1 MKRIDPSLPLAL
13 FTDLDKGQVHAATEA
28 LAGRR
33 LFDLVL
39 ADGLADFRPRNDW
52 EARLLKGSGDAV
64 VARRR
69 RKLRS
74 RLGRLLNLGKKPF
87 DLTLYVDD
95 DTYFCPGPSPSP
107 LIKALRHLYA
117 TRKVYDVRAQLF
129 ARDAEEGDASN
140 EAKRCVW
147 TEALSR
153 PFSAGLEAECSERTA
168 TRRSACGGAQG
179 GALAVAAGERSAA
192 FVADWVDAYP
202 PPRRNPFSPVT
213 DYPRRRRGVAATRL
227 YGSTVLADPRH
238 PHVLHQVPEALDEAV
253 HSTWCGP
260 ALGIDRRVL
269 PDGVFCI

>member
-153 PFSAGLEAECSERTA
+153 PFSAGLEAECSERTGQALSHNLNTTGCNLGGKPLSIKVA
-168 TRRSACGGAQG
+168 TTA
-179 GALAVAAGERSAA
+179 ESAA
-192 FVADWVDAYP
+192 SQA
-202 PPRRNPFSPVT
+202 S
-213 DYPRRRRGVAATRL
+213 
-227 YGSTVLADPRH
+227 
-238 PHVLHQVPEALDEAV
+238 
-253 HSTWCGP
+253 
-260 ALGIDRRVL
+260 
-269 PDGVFCI
+269 